1 MKWIGF
7 GLAAAILV
15 LSGTAAAQDP
25 DVRAGRMTAET
36 NCVECHVV
44 RGGRD
49 VASTGGPPS
58 FERIANAPGMSPLA
72 LQATLQTSHRTMPN
86 VMLEPDELRG
96 IVRYIL
102 TLRRRD

>member
-1 MKWIGF
+1 MREIGLCL
-7 GLAAAILV
+7 GAILV
-15 LSGTAAAQDP
+15 LSGAATAQDA

-36 NCVECHVV
+36 NCAECHVV
-44 RGGRD
+44 RGGQHGR
-49 VASTGGPPS
+49 STGAAPS

-72 LQATLQTSHRTMPN
+72 LQAALQTSHRTMPN

-102 TLRRRD
+102 TLRRE